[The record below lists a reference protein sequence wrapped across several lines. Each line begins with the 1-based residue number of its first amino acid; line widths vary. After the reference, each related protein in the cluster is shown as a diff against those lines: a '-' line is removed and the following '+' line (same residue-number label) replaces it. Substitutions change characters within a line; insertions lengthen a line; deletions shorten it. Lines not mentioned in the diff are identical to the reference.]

1 MPVTPNV
8 GVETYDS
15 LLSTTLRNYASKL
28 EDVVFS
34 KRPLLKWLKD
44 GNRFS
49 NKDGGAAITIPIIYG
64 LNDTV
69 GSYYQYDTISTAP
82 QDGITAAQYDWA
94 QIAAS
99 ITISELEVAQNSGEE
114 QVINLLQAKTMQAE
128 ESLAEKLDY
137 MFFGNGSGNSGKD
150 FLGLK
155 AIVSATD
162 SAYGSA
168 SLGGIAAA
176 STTTRADA
184 SSFSYWASQVNST
197 AEALTLAALSDNFN
211 DCSAGTND
219 FPDLALTTQVLWQ
232 AYEALLQPQQ
242 RFQNAKVAE
251 AGFANLMYRGS
262 TVFWDVYCDS
272 GYWYN
277 LNSKYISLVTLKN
290 KWMQT
295 TPFMRPPNQDIKVA
309 QIISYGQLT
318 TNCRFKHGVLTGKT
332 A

>member
-1 MPVTPNV
+1 MPTTPIV
-8 GVETYDS
+8 HQDTYDS
-15 LLSTTLRNYASKL
+15 ILSTTLRNYAPKL

-44 GNRFS
+44 GNRFGS
-49 NKDGGAAITIPIIYG
+49 KDGGAAITIPIIYG
-64 LNDTV
+64 MNDTV
-69 GSYYQYDTISTAP
+69 GSYSMYDTISTAP

-94 QIAAS
+94 QLAAS
-99 ITISELEVAQNSGEE
+99 ITISELEVAMNSGEE
-114 QVINLLQAKTMQAE
+114 QVINLLEAKIMQAE
-128 ESLAEKLDY
+128 ESISETLDY
-137 MFFGNGSGNSGKD
+137 QFFQDGSGNSGKD

-168 SLGGIAAA
+168 ALGGIAAA

-184 SSFSYWASQVNST
+184 SSFSYWQSNADALGGS
-197 AEALTLAALSDNFN
+197 LTLAALKSNYN
-211 DCSAGTND
+211 GCSAGTND
-219 FPDLALTTQVLWQ
+219 FPDFALTTQTLYE
-232 AYEALLQPQQ
+232 AYEALLQPQL
-242 RFQNAKVAE
+242 RFTNSKQAE
-251 AGFANLMYRGS
+251 AGFQNLLFEGS
-262 TVFWDVYCDS
+262 TVFWDAYCTS

-277 LNSKYISLVTLKN
+277 LNSKYLKLETLKG

-318 TNCRFKHGVLTGKT
+318 TNCRFKHGVITGAT